1 MKTHLKRTLQTTTM
15 KVIIVC
21 VLALAAIVA
30 ARPEEQ
36 YTNRYD
42 NINVEEITGNR
53 RLLIP
58 YLKCVLDQGKCS
70 PEGKELKS
78 HIQEALENYCAK
90 CNEVQKT
97 KTRQVLRHL
106 INNEAD
112 YWAQLTAKYDPER
125 KYVKKYE
132 DELKTLKA

>member
-1 MKTHLKRTLQTTTM
+1 M
-15 KVIIVC
+15 C
-21 VLALAAIVA
+21 VMNTVVAICLLALVA
-30 ARPEEQ
+30 MVSAKGGA
-36 YTNRYD
+36 YTDRFD
-42 NINVEEITGNR
+42 NVNVDEILENR

-58 YLKCVLDQGKCS
+58 YMKCVLDQGKCS

-78 HIQEALENYCAK
+78 HIREALENYCAK
-90 CNEVQKT
+90 CTEVQKT

-112 YWAQLTAKYDPER
+112 YWSQLTAKYDPQR
-125 KYVKKYE
+125 KYTQKYE